1 MELRNL
7 QPLAVKDVALNKGLL
22 SERMRVIREEVI
34 PYQWKA
40 LNDQV
45 PGAEPSHAIENLQIA
60 AGEKEG
66 VHHGFIFQ
74 DSDVAKWLEA
84 VGYRL
89 ATHPDPELEKTADE
103 VIELL
108 GRAQEED
115 GYLNSFF
122 TIMRPEGRWT
132 NLRDDHELY
141 CAGHLIE
148 AAVAYY
154 EGTGKR
160 NLLDIVCR
168 FVDLIDSVFG
178 PEPGKLKGYPGHQE
192 IELALIRLYHVTGD
206 EKHLKLAK
214 FFIDQ
219 RGQQPHYFVQEWE
232 KRGETGKSWYA
243 WPLEYQ
249 QSHLPVRE
257 QTKAVGHSVRA
268 MYMYSAMVDVARETN
283 DVELM
288 DVAKGLWR
296 NVVSKQMYITG
307 GVGSQEYGE
316 GFSTDYDLPSDTAYT
331 ETCAAIGLVFWAQRL
346 LQVEPK
352 AEYADVL
359 ERALFNG
366 VLSGIS
372 LDGQRFFYVNPLEV
386 VPEVISRRRD
396 HFHVR
401 PTRQSWFGCACCP
414 PNIARLVASVGKYM
428 YGVEG
433 NALYVHLYGDNTAEA
448 VWAGKNVTLRQETD
462 YPYEGEVK
470 VSIEA
475 PEAVDGVLYL
485 RIPGWCQEWNVK
497 VNGEIVTSP
506 TLEEGYLKLARVWTN
521 GDTIELSL
529 AMPVMRVRSN
539 TLVRETIGKVA
550 LQRGPLVYCL
560 EEQDNGANLAA
571 LILPA
576 ESEFIVEFE
585 EELNVPILRGEAKR
599 YVSNTDELY
608 TTAEPKAET
617 VTITAIPY
625 FAWDNRKSGEM
636 LVWLREG

>member
-1 MELRNL
+1 MRNF

-433 NALYVHLYGDNTAEA
+433 NSLYVHLYGDNTAEA

-539 TLVRETIGKVA
+539 ALVRETIGKVA

>member
-1 MELRNL
+1 MRNL

-475 PEAVDGVLYL
+475 PETVDGVLYL

>member
-1 MELRNL
+1 MELRNF

>member
-1 MELRNL
+1 MRNF

-475 PEAVDGVLYL
+475 PETVDGVLYL

-625 FAWDNRKSGEM
+625 FAWDNCKSGEM

>member
-1 MELRNL
+1 MRNF

-475 PEAVDGVLYL
+475 PETVDGVLYL

>member
-1 MELRNL
+1 MRNL

-60 AGEKEG
+60 AGDKEG

>member
-1 MELRNL
+1 MRNL

-401 PTRQSWFGCACCP
+401 PTRQSWFGCACCS

>member
-1 MELRNL
+1 LRNL
-7 QPLAVKDVALNKGLL
+7 QPLAVKDVALNKSLL

>member
-1 MELRNL
+1 M
-7 QPLAVKDVALNKGLL
+7 
-22 SERMRVIREEVI
+22 
-34 PYQWKA
+34 
-40 LNDQV
+40 
-45 PGAEPSHAIENLQIA
+45 
-60 AGEKEG
+60 
-66 VHHGFIFQ
+66 
-74 DSDVAKWLEA
+74 
-84 VGYRL
+84 
-89 ATHPDPELEKTADE
+89 
-103 VIELL
+103 
-108 GRAQEED
+108 
-115 GYLNSFF
+115 
-122 TIMRPEGRWT
+122 
-132 NLRDDHELY
+132 
-141 CAGHLIE
+141 
-148 AAVAYY
+148 
-154 EGTGKR
+154 
-160 NLLDIVCR
+160 
-168 FVDLIDSVFG
+168 
-178 PEPGKLKGYPGHQE
+178 
-192 IELALIRLYHVTGD
+192 
-206 EKHLKLAK
+206 
-214 FFIDQ
+214 
-219 RGQQPHYFVQEWE
+219 
-232 KRGETGKSWYA
+232 
-243 WPLEYQ
+243 
-249 QSHLPVRE
+249 
-257 QTKAVGHSVRA
+257 GHSVRA

>member
-1 MELRNL
+1 MRNF

-192 IELALIRLYHVTGD
+192 IELALIRLYHITGD

>member
-1 MELRNL
+1 MRNF
-7 QPLAVKDVALNKGLL
+7 QPLAVKDVDLNKGLL

>member
-1 MELRNL
+1 MRNL

>member
-1 MELRNL
+1 MRNL

-192 IELALIRLYHVTGD
+192 IELALIRLYHITGD

>member
-1 MELRNL
+1 M
-7 QPLAVKDVALNKGLL
+7 A
-22 SERMRVIREEVI
+22 
-34 PYQWKA
+34 
-40 LNDQV
+40 
-45 PGAEPSHAIENLQIA
+45 H
-60 AGEKEG
+60 
-66 VHHGFIFQ
+66 
-74 DSDVAKWLEA
+74 
-84 VGYRL
+84 
-89 ATHPDPELEKTADE
+89 
-103 VIELL
+103 
-108 GRAQEED
+108 
-115 GYLNSFF
+115 
-122 TIMRPEGRWT
+122 
-132 NLRDDHELY
+132 
-141 CAGHLIE
+141 
-148 AAVAYY
+148 
-154 EGTGKR
+154 
-160 NLLDIVCR
+160 
-168 FVDLIDSVFG
+168 
-178 PEPGKLKGYPGHQE
+178 
-192 IELALIRLYHVTGD
+192 
-206 EKHLKLAK
+206 
-214 FFIDQ
+214 
-219 RGQQPHYFVQEWE
+219 
-232 KRGETGKSWYA
+232 
-243 WPLEYQ
+243 
-249 QSHLPVRE
+249 
-257 QTKAVGHSVRA
+257 
-268 MYMYSAMVDVARETN
+268 
-283 DVELM
+283 
-288 DVAKGLWR
+288 
-296 NVVSKQMYITG
+296 VVSKQMYITG

>member
-1 MELRNL
+1 LRNL

>member
-1 MELRNL
+1 MRNF

>member
-1 MELRNL
+1 MRNL

-60 AGEKEG
+60 AGEMEG
-66 VHHGFIFQ
+66 VSHGFIFH
-74 DSDVAKWLEA
+74 DSDVAIWLEA

-414 PNIARLVASVGKYM
+414 PNIARLVASGGKYM

>member
-1 MELRNL
+1 MRNL

-401 PTRQSWFGCACCP
+401 PARQSWFGCACCP

>member
-1 MELRNL
+1 LRNF